1 LAQNTK
7 GLAFGFTEKRQ
18 LAVKTDQNYVFL
30 GRKVQILDMLHI
42 MVMYISFY
50 GFKYFFQ
57 FSAQNPNGL
66 FFGINE
72 KRLFVVKIDRKS
84 LFLGRKIHILDWLHI
99 MVLYISF
106 YGLKK
111 LTQNSKGSLRFYRKM
126 QV

>member
-1 LAQNTK
+1 M
-7 GLAFGFTEKRQ
+7 GL
-18 LAVKTDQNYVFL
+18 N
-30 GRKVQILDMLHI
+30 I
-42 MVMYISFY
+42 
-50 GFKYFFQ
+50 FFQ

-66 FFGINE
+66 FFAINE